1 MCRRRAVSKTN
12 VLCDIPSNT
21 KPALLACIA
30 TKPLPWRTTIV
41 LYVLLT
47 CLGFVVARQTYRNM
61 CNRKLLFVQY
71 LFLMTSPVYM

>member
-12 VLCDIPSNT
+12 VLCDNPSNT

-30 TKPLPWRTTIV
+30 TKPLSWI
-41 LYVLLT
+41 
-47 CLGFVVARQTYRNM
+47 LGFVVARQTYRDM

-71 LFLMTSPVYM
+71 LFFMTSPVYM

>member
-30 TKPLPWRTTIV
+30 TKPLSWRTTIV
-41 LYVLLT
+41 LYVL
-47 CLGFVVARQTYRNM
+47 
-61 CNRKLLFVQY
+61 
-71 LFLMTSPVYM
+71 